1 MYKTKTKV
9 IEWCEFLVR
18 WPNPPRSSCSP
29 LHAHTHTHTH
39 IHTHSGSTSN
49 SLERLTDIATDP
61 SDFSMPAPPSL
72 TLGDGDIVPE
82 EHPSELTASDRL
94 DIHMLASQRLD
105 THTLASQRL
114 DTHTLAS
121 QQLDTHTLASQ
132 QLDIHTLATGKEA
145 TGEDQS
151 SEDVVI
157 VVTTEGE
164 ETQQLIHTGQ
174 RERSGD
180 SRSPTPTYTS
190 DRESVVQ
197 ATDQEGFF
205 MADTSE
211 EMDHVQFVTEDQRD
225 LAEKGGRLS
234 SEEDLL
240 KMVLL
245 ESVVDTALHT
255 HMATS
260 REPSPNIDQEIPLE
274 LSDDP
279 LYLNE
284 TSTEAESSLSGSKS
298 DPKAHTSS
306 ASIDIK
312 MPKPTEKQ
320 SVPHEHRLLSS
331 SDPSDRGNPF
341 TGFSQSPEY
350 STSIQPLGYS
360 LSVESKRG
368 AMSPTP
374 ERDEVVREGG
384 PEVSDSSHDSDTD
397 SRHSVVVSDYY
408 KLCGTLVQSSNQ
420 TKLQQQKQTM
430 KGRLAAF
437 PHRRDSTSSIESLE
451 DVSQEETIA
460 GADIWVPIPHP
471 SRTHLRSVCLSEELL
486 WVVDIRGMVFCT
498 TTESK
503 GRDWEMIPR
512 SMEQITSSSSGKI
525 VWGLHHQNAYVRLGI
540 GMNPAG
546 STWRNMT
553 KGTTI
558 AHKIKHIAAD
568 ENGVWAIKID
578 GQVLF
583 RKGVTEGNPEGR
595 VWQEVG
601 HPAGFTHVAC
611 CNKTIWAI
619 TSSGKVFIRD
629 GITPTS
635 PSGKKW
641 IEVKAPKL
649 MMVALTSNGVV
660 WGVDQ
665 ESQMGFRCGITRKR
679 PQGKGPWWE
688 VSISALTH
696 PSSPYNSLWQVMST
710 ELGGR
715 QLFASLPPSVS
726 SLVTS
731 HPVHHKLVAISASAK
746 IGVVVLE
753 AGSKLH
759 ACWRSAT
766 GYHYTSACKDGVF
779 QLTTWTKLLVGSTAL
794 WLVRDDGE
802 LYCLTQADKLIRI
815 ECSGDISLMAA
826 SPSVLWAVF
835 NDIVWSRQGMTAEV
849 PEGISW
855 DYIELSTLLQERKL
869 RHIACGNRAV
879 WAIDSTGVPHFRFGV
894 HAREP
899 GTGMSPA
906 WVPLDD
912 NPDPL
917 LRITVSP
924 DDWLVWACGENYN
937 VYVRTAVTQDFPVG
951 TAWELVPGERAKE
964 LCASSGKVYAL
975 TPSGELLCRFGI
987 TESNLQGNYWRR
999 MPGKYAHITT
1009 SPSGDLWTLDEK
1021 GQVWKQEWKAIAVS
1035 QDPGASRSELEMSMV
1050 VDHTWEVV

>member
-1 MYKTKTKV
+1 MPTSGIHFEYMETIVIGWYGKV
-9 IEWCEFLVR
+9 VQF
-18 WPNPPRSSCSP
+18 P
-29 LHAHTHTHTH
+29 LTSLLAYTHPHAHTGNDIEQDHPD
-39 IHTHSGSTSN
+39 
-49 SLERLTDIATDP
+49 TDTP
-61 SDFSMPAPPSL
+61 TLPSL
-72 TLGDGDIVPE
+72 NLSDYDTVPE
-82 EHPSELTASDRL
+82 EHSSELTV
-94 DIHMLASQRLD
+94 HD
-105 THTLASQRL
+105 TCTQAISEH
-114 DTHTLAS
+114 
-121 QQLDTHTLASQ
+121 
-132 QLDIHTLATGKEA
+132 ATSEEA
-145 TGEDQS
+145 
-151 SEDVVI
+151 
-157 VVTTEGE
+157 VTTITTDAEGMGKQE
-164 ETQQLIHTGQ
+164 MQELIHGGQ
-174 RERSGD
+174 REKS
-180 SRSPTPTYTS
+180 SEESSPTP
-190 DRESVVQ
+190 DRNKGNVAQ

-205 MADTSE
+205 MADTSG
-211 EMDHVQFVTEDQRD
+211 EMDSVQFMTEDGRG
-225 LAEKGGRLS
+225 LAEEKEKGGRLS

-240 KMVLL
+240 KMVMFEDCSLL
-245 ESVVDTALHT
+245 ESVVDTALHSHT
-255 HMATS
+255 AT
-260 REPSPNIDQEIPLE
+260 PNIDQGIPVE
-274 LSDDP
+274 LSSDP
-279 LYLNE
+279 LYLNK
-284 TSTEAESSLSGSKS
+284 TCTEAELSLSGSKS
-298 DPKAHTSS
+298 DPKSRTSS
-306 ASIDIK
+306 ASMTFEDSSLLESAVDTAPREPS
-312 MPKPTEKQ
+312 PKY
-320 SVPHEHRLLSS
+320 SRSS
-331 SDPSDRGNPF
+331 SDPSDRGDPF
-341 TGFSQSPEY
+341 SGFSQSPEC
-350 STSIQPLGYS
+350 STSVQPLGYS
-360 LSVESKRG
+360 LSVESKRKT
-368 AMSPTP
+368 MSPTP

-384 PEVSDSSHDSDTD
+384 AEVSDSSHDSDTD
-397 SRHSVVVSDYY
+397 SVVVSDYY
-408 KLCGTLVQSSNQ
+408 KLCGTLVQSSSQ
-420 TKLQQQKQTM
+420 KTRQQQQQSM

-437 PHRRDSTSSIESLE
+437 PHRRDSTSSTESLE
-451 DVSQEETIA
+451 DVSQQEIA

-486 WVVDIRGMVFCT
+486 WAVDIRGMVFCT

-503 GRDWEMIPR
+503 GRDWQMIQR

-540 GMNPAG
+540 GMNPTD

-568 ENGVWAIKID
+568 ENGVWVIKID

-583 RKGVTEGNPEGR
+583 RRGVTEGSPEGR

-611 CNKTIWAI
+611 CNETIWAI

-629 GITPTS
+629 GITRS
-635 PSGKKW
+635 APSGKKW
-641 IEVKAPKL
+641 IDVKAPKL

-665 ESQMGFRCGITRKR
+665 ESQMGFRCGITRRR

-696 PSSPYNSLWQVMST
+696 PSSSYNSLWQVMST
-710 ELGGR
+710 ELGVS
-715 QLFASLPPSVS
+715 QLLASLPPSVS
-726 SLVTS
+726 SLVAS
-731 HPVHHKLVAISASAK
+731 HTVHHKLVTISASAK
-746 IGVVVLE
+746 VGVVVLE

-779 QLTTWTKLLVGSTAL
+779 QLTKWTKLVVGSTAL

-802 LYCLTQADKLIRI
+802 LYCLTHEDKLIRI

-835 NDIVWSRQGMTAEV
+835 TDIVWSRQDMTAEV

-869 RHIACGNRAV
+869 RHIACGNRAA

-906 WVPLDD
+906 WVPVD

-951 TAWELVPGERAKE
+951 TAWELVQGERAKE

-975 TPSGELLCRFGI
+975 TPGGDLLCRFGI
-987 TESNLQGNYWRR
+987 TKSNLQGNYWRR
-999 MPGKYAHITT
+999 MPGKKYAHITT

-1021 GQVWKQEWKAIAVS
+1021 GQVWKQECKAIAVS
-1035 QDPGASRSELEMSMV
+1035 QDPGASCSELEMSMV
-1050 VDHTWEVV
+1050 VEVV

>member
-1 MYKTKTKV
+1 MDT
-9 IEWCEFLVR
+9 
-18 WPNPPRSSCSP
+18 
-29 LHAHTHTHTH
+29 HA
-39 IHTHSGSTSN
+39 
-49 SLERLTDIATDP
+49 L
-61 SDFSMPAPPSL
+61 
-72 TLGDGDIVPE
+72 
-82 EHPSELTASDRL
+82 ASDRL
-94 DIHMLASQRLD
+94 DTHALASNRLDTHALASDRLDTHALASNRLDTHALASDRLD
-105 THTLASQRL
+105 THTLASDQLDTHTLASNRL

-121 QQLDTHTLASQ
+121 DRLDTHTLNSDR
-132 QLDIHTLATGKEA
+132 LDVHTLATGEEVTDEEV
-145 TGEDQS
+145 TGEHQY
-151 SEDVVI
+151 SEEVVI
-157 VVTTEGE
+157 AVTVEGE
-164 ETQQLIHTGQ
+164 NDQETQQLIYTGQ
-174 RERSGD
+174 RERTADGS
-180 SRSPTPTYTS
+180 SQTPTHTS
-190 DRESVVQ
+190 NRERVVQ
-197 ATDQEGFF
+197 ATDQEGFL
-205 MADTSE
+205 MVDTSR
-211 EMDHVQFVTEDQRD
+211 EMDSLQFVTEDRRG

-240 KMVLL
+240 RMVMFEDSSLL
-245 ESVVDTALHT
+245 ESVVDSPLHS
-255 HMATS
+255 HAATP
-260 REPSPNIDQEIPLE
+260 REPSPNIDQEMPLE

-284 TSTEAESSLSGSKS
+284 TSTAESSLSGSKS
-298 DPKAHTSS
+298 DPKSHTSS

-312 MPKPTEKQ
+312 TPKPTEKQ
-320 SVPHEHRLLSS
+320 SVPPPHRLLSS
-331 SDPSDRGNPF
+331 SDPSNRGDPF
-341 TGFSQSPEY
+341 TGFSQSPEC
-350 STSIQPLGYS
+350 STSVQPLGYS
-360 LSVESKRG
+360 LSVESKRKT
-368 AMSPTP
+368 MSPTP

-384 PEVSDSSHDSDTD
+384 AEVSDSSHDSDTD

-408 KLCGTLVQSSNQ
+408 KLCGTLVQSSSQ
-420 TKLQQQKQTM
+420 KTRQQQQQSM

-437 PHRRDSTSSIESLE
+437 PHQRDSTSSTESLE
-451 DVSQEETIA
+451 DVSQQETVA

-503 GRDWEMIPR
+503 GRDWQMIQR

-568 ENGVWAIKID
+568 EKGVWAIKVD

-583 RKGVTEGNPEGR
+583 RKGVTEGSPEGR

-611 CNKTIWAI
+611 CNETIWAI

-629 GITPTS
+629 GITPAA

-641 IEVKAPKL
+641 IDVKAPKL
-649 MMVALTSNGVV
+649 MMVTLTSNGVV

-665 ESQMGFRCGITRKR
+665 ESQMGFRCGITQKR
-679 PQGKGPWWE
+679 AQGKGPWWE
-688 VSISALTH
+688 VSISALSH

-710 ELGGR
+710 ELGGS
-715 QLFASLPPSVS
+715 QLLASLPPSVS

-746 IGVVVLE
+746 VGVVVLE
-753 AGSKLH
+753 AGSRLH

-779 QLTTWTKLLVGSTAL
+779 QLTTWIKLVVGSTAL

-802 LYCLTQADKLIRI
+802 LYCLTREDKLVRI
-815 ECSGDISLMAA
+815 ECSGDISMMAA

-835 NDIVWSRQGMTAEV
+835 NDIVWSRQGMTPEV

-855 DYIELSTLLQERKL
+855 DCIELSTQLQERKL

-906 WVPLDD
+906 WVPVED

-917 LRITVSP
+917 YRITVSP

-951 TAWELVPGERAKE
+951 TSWELVQGERAKE

-975 TPSGELLCRFGI
+975 TPGGDLLCRFGI

-999 MPGKYAHITT
+999 MPGKYAHIST

-1021 GQVWKQEWKAIAVS
+1021 GQVWKQECKAIAVS

>member
-1 MYKTKTKV
+1 MTQDHSDPDTPTLPFLNLEDYNKV
-9 IEWCEFLVR
+9 L
-18 WPNPPRSSCSP
+18 
-29 LHAHTHTHTH
+29 
-39 IHTHSGSTSN
+39 
-49 SLERLTDIATDP
+49 
-61 SDFSMPAPPSL
+61 
-72 TLGDGDIVPE
+72 E
-82 EHPSELTASDRL
+82 EHSTVLADHDAHKQRSPPYWQTRMRTQAEESTVLADQDACTQAEDSTVLADHDTCTQAEESTVLADQDACTQAEDSTVLADQDACTQAEDSTVLADQDACTQAISEHTTSEEVVTEIQELTHR
-94 DIHMLASQRLD
+94 
-105 THTLASQRL
+105 
-114 DTHTLAS
+114 
-121 QQLDTHTLASQ
+121 
-132 QLDIHTLATGKEA
+132 
-145 TGEDQS
+145 
-151 SEDVVI
+151 
-157 VVTTEGE
+157 
-164 ETQQLIHTGQ
+164 GQ
-174 RERSGD
+174 KERSAKGT
-180 SRSPTPTYTS
+180 SATY
-190 DRESVVQ
+190 DESVQ
-197 ATDQEGFF
+197 ATNQEGSFI
-205 MADTSE
+205 MVDGEVDS
-211 EMDHVQFVTEDQRD
+211 VQFVTEKMRG
-225 LAEKGGRLS
+225 LAEGEGGQLS
-234 SEEDLL
+234 MMMFEDSS
-240 KMVLL
+240 LL
-245 ESVVDTALHT
+245 ESAVDTV
-255 HMATS
+255 S
-260 REPSPNIDQEIPLE
+260 REPSPKHSTDSINQG
-274 LSDDP
+274 DP
-279 LYLNE
+279 FFSFSHSSEYC
-284 TSTEAESSLSGSKS
+284 TSLGHSL
-298 DPKAHTSS
+298 PA
-306 ASIDIK
+306 
-312 MPKPTEKQ
+312 
-320 SVPHEHRLLSS
+320 
-331 SDPSDRGNPF
+331 
-341 TGFSQSPEY
+341 
-350 STSIQPLGYS
+350 
-360 LSVESKRG
+360 ESKRR

-374 ERDEVVREGG
+374 EQDGMVGEGG
-384 PEVSDSSHDSDTD
+384 AELSDSSHDSDTE

-437 PHRRDSTSSIESLE
+437 PHRRDSTSSVESLE

-512 SMEQITSSSSGKI
+512 SMEQITSSSSGKV

-568 ENGVWAIKID
+568 ENGVWAIKMD

-601 HPAGFTHVAC
+601 YPAGFTHVAC
-611 CNKTIWAI
+611 CNETIWAI
-619 TSSGKVFIRD
+619 TSSGKVFIRY

-746 IGVVVLE
+746 IGVVLLE

-759 ACWRSAT
+759 ACWRSVT
-766 GYHYTSACKDGVF
+766 GYHYTSACRDDVF
-779 QLTTWTKLLVGSTAL
+779 QLTTWTKLVVGSTAL

-802 LYCLTQADKLIRI
+802 LYCLTHEDKLIRI
-815 ECSGDISLMAA
+815 EYSGDISLMAA
-826 SPSVLWAVF
+826 SPSVL
-835 NDIVWSRQGMTAEV
+835 
-849 PEGISW
+849 
-855 DYIELSTLLQERKL
+855 
-869 RHIACGNRAV
+869 
-879 WAIDSTGVPHFRFGV
+879 
-894 HAREP
+894 
-899 GTGMSPA
+899 
-906 WVPLDD
+906 
-912 NPDPL
+912 
-917 LRITVSP
+917 
-924 DDWLVWACGENYN
+924 
-937 VYVRTAVTQDFPVG
+937 
-951 TAWELVPGERAKE
+951 
-964 LCASSGKVYAL
+964 
-975 TPSGELLCRFGI
+975 
-987 TESNLQGNYWRR
+987 
-999 MPGKYAHITT
+999 
-1009 SPSGDLWTLDEK
+1009 
-1021 GQVWKQEWKAIAVS
+1021 
-1035 QDPGASRSELEMSMV
+1035 
-1050 VDHTWEVV
+1050 